1 MPATGMPADTRDRSL
16 DAPPVDANPASPA
29 NSPAHSPAHASEK
42 ELDASRL
49 AHLVGYASSRAAV
62 QLKKSFAT
70 HMAPLGLKAVEF
82 SVLVLV
88 AANPRLNQKQLGSAL
103 DLSAP
108 NLAVILDRLAER
120 GLVARVRGTVDRR
133 EHRLELTPA
142 GQTLAARA
150 EGVARTMERDALRGL
165 SEAERALLIELL
177 LKVAAARVP
186 AP

>member
-1 MPATGMPADTRDRSL
+1 MPATGMPADSRDRSSSL
-16 DAPPVDANPASPA
+16 ADSNPLSL
-29 NSPAHSPAHASEK
+29 AHSSEK

-120 GLVARVRGTVDRR
+120 GLVAQGTRHRRSPRAPAGTDAARTDPDRARR
-133 EHRLELTPA
+133 ERRPNDGT
-142 GQTLAARA
+142 
-150 EGVARTMERDALRGL
+150 
-165 SEAERALLIELL
+165 
-177 LKVAAARVP
+177 
-186 AP
+186 

>member
-1 MPATGMPADTRDRSL
+1 MSATRTPADSRDPSLVRSL
-16 DAPPVDANPASPA
+16 PHSLG
-29 NSPAHSPAHASEK
+29 HSPDTG
-42 ELDASRL
+42 LDTSRL
-49 AHLVGYASSRAAV
+49 THLVGYASSRAAV
-62 QLKKSFAT
+62 QLKKSFAA

-88 AANPRLNQKQLGSAL
+88 AANPLLNQKQLGSAL

-133 EHRLELTPA
+133 EHRLELTPT
-142 GQTLAARA
+142 GQALAARA
-150 EGVARTMERDALRGL
+150 ESVARTMERDALLGL
-165 SEAERALLIELL
+165 SDAERALLIELL
-177 LKVAAARVP
+177 LKVATVHVP